1 MKLGRAALALLLS
14 VAPAAAVTPEGRE
27 FLDIL
32 KQLEPVHCEKRK
44 LRREIA
50 FAEAEQRSSDAKQL
64 RARFAKL
71 DAEPKTAKLERRL
84 AQLEPRINSSQ
95 GVPRDPQDLE
105 VISKQRRDAFYR
117 CE

>member
-1 MKLGRAALALLLS
+1 M
-14 VAPAAAVTPEGRE
+14 TPEGRE

-50 FAEAEQRSSDAKQL
+50 FAEAEKRSSDAKEL
-64 RARFAKL
+64 RARFAQL
-71 DAEPKTAKLERRL
+71 DAEPKTAKLEKRL
-84 AQLEPRINSSQ
+84 AELEPRIHSSR
-95 GVPRDPQDLE
+95 GIPRDPEDLE

>member
-1 MKLGRAALALLLS
+1 MRLRRAALVLLLAA
-14 VAPAAAVTPEGRE
+14 APAAAMSPEGRE
-27 FLDIL
+27 FADIL

-50 FAEAEQRSSDAKQL
+50 FAEAEKRSGDAKDL

-95 GVPRDPQDLE
+95 GVPRDPEDLE